1 MFRFT
6 IRDVLW
12 LTVVVGL
19 AVALVLSNWRMSLLR
34 AKHAALQKQLDLVV
48 MIARDTAELNFE
60 VRNDG
65 ISTTMPRGWPQS
77 LVNRWQPIAP
87 PAQPSAP
94 GAEYPV
100 GRLAK

>member
-19 AVALVLSNWRMSLLR
+19 AVSLMLTTWRLSLLQAR
-34 AKHAALQKQLDLVV
+34 HEALKKQLDLVV
-48 MIARDTAELNFE
+48 TIASDTAELNFTLGE
-60 VRNDG
+60 DG
-65 ISTTMPRGWPQS
+65 VHTTMPRGWPQS
-77 LVNRWQPIAP
+77 LVNRWQPIAT
-87 PAQPSAP
+87 PAQPLPA

-100 GRLAK
+100 GKLSK